1 MTQNEFSEF
10 LFLFFSNEDYGGS
23 EHENEGKVESQGEPE
38 QESGDVPT
46 SVDHHQAR
54 ISRPHL
60 DEKDTEQALL
70 FATVIRDIFG
80 DFDDDEQEEHA
91 VQNQINQDD
100 NACRSPEDKRGRVKE
115 LRRGVILPDENVET
129 KLKGKAVVPPV
140 LFEIPLR
147 PHLVHPDQMATFKI
161 SNIIGIDPKP
171 FDPSTYVE
179 EDFYVTDMSGSRR
192 HIPPSNII
200 RWRKVTNPDATT
212 SVESNAR
219 FATWSDGSLQL
230 LIGNE
235 AFDVSEQDV
244 KDMQS
249 HLFLRHRKGI
259 FSAHGQISRKLKFMP
274 SSLSSNIHHMLTAQ
288 VNSQNKTV
296 NKVKHCITDVDPEW
310 VMEQKLKDERQKA
323 KANNKKKVTH
333 KYISKGRKESRLSTG
348 FLKDTIDEERKATQ
362 PSASSSSKSTQRPFY
377 FSKSEK
383 VELEFEHK
391 GKKAE
396 CSQSHRGI
404 EEIHKG
410 EAEEAFE
417 DSEIGSENPK
427 ARSKESGGTLKK
439 QYIESDEDSPPR
451 RTTTRRRMAI
461 VYDSNEE

>member
-212 SVESNAR
+212 SVESNAH
-219 FATWSDGSLQL
+219 FVTWSDGSLQL

-244 KDMQS
+244 KEMQS
-249 HLFLRHRKGI
+249 HLFLRHKKGI
-259 FSAHGQISRKLKFMP
+259 FCAQGKISRKLKFMP
-274 SSLSSNIHHMLTAQ
+274 SSLSSSSHRLLTAQ
-288 VNSQNKTV
+288 VNSQNRKV
-296 NKVKHCITDVDPEW
+296 NKVKHWSTDVDPEW
-310 VMEQKLKDERQKA
+310 IMEQMQKA
-323 KANNKKKVTH
+323 ERHKTKANKKNKKVTRN
-333 KYISKGRKESRLSTG
+333 YVLKGRKKRQLSSG
-348 FLKDTIDEERKATQ
+348 FLEDRTDVSNRRHLDTQFGHFHFSLGLYLRHGLNRAKMRSMIAGLVNLLRYHVIDIYCDGETEERERK
-362 PSASSSSKSTQRPFY
+362 
-377 FSKSEK
+377 
-383 VELEFEHK
+383 
-391 GKKAE
+391 
-396 CSQSHRGI
+396 
-404 EEIHKG
+404 
-410 EAEEAFE
+410 
-417 DSEIGSENPK
+417 
-427 ARSKESGGTLKK
+427 
-439 QYIESDEDSPPR
+439 R
-451 RTTTRRRMAI
+451 RTRDIIWFDHLTYICAHNR
-461 VYDSNEE
+461 